1 MTLLSFLVSGRQD
14 SNLRP
19 PVPKTGALPGCATPR
34 LCFAKG
40 LSERKKSRGD
50 RIRTCDH
57 LFPKQERYRAALHPA
72 YSSLRYLLSI
82 ALSIISELRVQRYD
96 FFLTPPNILS
106 EFCIYLT
113 VIKQNSNKTYI
124 KEAKTSKKQARLL
137 FFRTIG
143 PYGKRITFSKVSLP
157 SRNISEYASYCND
170 YRHSMNGLRA
180 RYY

>member
-1 MTLLSFLVSGRQD
+1 MLLTNFLPDHCCGGR
-14 SNLRP
+14 
-19 PVPKTGALPGCATPR
+19 T
-34 LCFAKG
+34 
-40 LSERKKSRGD
+40 
-50 RIRTCDH
+50 RTCD
-57 LFPKQERYRAALHPA
+57 LQVMSLASYQLLHTA
-72 YSSLRYLLSI
+72 ILS
-82 ALSIISELRVQRYD
+82 ISELRVQRYD
-96 FFLTPPNILS
+96 FFPTPPNILS
-106 EFCIYLT
+106 EICIYLT

-170 YRHSMNGLRA
+170 YRHSMNGLRT

>member
-1 MTLLSFLVSGRQD
+1 MNRTQNSPIYTIKKLGTLCLKVFRDNLVAEARLEHATSRLWAWRATNC
-14 SNLRP
+14 S
-19 PVPKTGALPGCATPR
+19 TPR
-34 LCFAKG
+34 YNQL
-40 LSERKKSRGD
+40 
-50 RIRTCDH
+50 
-57 LFPKQERYRAALHPA
+57 
-72 YSSLRYLLSI
+72 
-82 ALSIISELRVQRYD
+82 ISELRVQRYD
-96 FFLTPPNILS
+96 FFPTPPNILP
-106 EFCIYLT
+106 EICIYLT